1 MQVSDKNMQVSNPA
15 HADSDNIKNAPAWIG
30 IGRAIGGAIIF
41 SLPMMMTMEM
51 WWLGFYSSPLRLISL
66 IVLSLPLFYG
76 ISTMVGF
83 RESKTFFDNVVDV
96 LVAYFLTFIATGVAL
111 TVFGV
116 ITFDIHFKN
125 IFSMLLLQAVP
136 GSLGALLARNV
147 VGQSSAKPEKVR
159 RNYRD
164 ELTILATGALF
175 LAFNLAPTEEMVLVS
190 YMMTTWHTLALL
202 ILTLFVM
209 HAFAVASANATVSEL
224 IHWSI
229 HRKIFIRITS
239 IGYLIAFAI
248 SIFMLWVFESADE
261 NNFHNMIKTA
271 VVLGFPAGVGAAA
284 SRLII

>member
-1 MQVSDKNMQVSNPA
+1 MSKISGKLTKQSVVAGTENTPE
-15 HADSDNIKNAPAWIG
+15 WIG

-51 WWLGFYSSPLRLISL
+51 WWLGFYVSPIRLISL
-66 IVLSLPLFYG
+66 IALSLPLFYG

-83 RESKTFFDNVVDV
+83 RESKTFFDNFIDV
-96 LVAYFLTFIATGVAL
+96 LVAYVLTFAATGLVL
-111 TVFGV
+111 IIFGV
-116 ITFDIHFKN
+116 ITFDIHPEN
-125 IFSMLLLQAVP
+125 VYTMLLLQAVP

-147 VGQSSAKPEKVR
+147 VGQSSTKSDKEG
-159 RNYRD
+159 RNYKD
-164 ELTILATGALF
+164 DLIILATGSLF

-202 ILTLFVM
+202 ILTLFIM
-209 HAFAVASANATVSEL
+209 HAFAIASSNTAIPDLKRWPS
-224 IHWSI
+224 
-229 HRKIFIRITS
+229 HRQIFIRITS
-239 IGYLIAFAI
+239 IGYMIAFSI

-261 NNFHNMIKTA
+261 HNFHNMIKTA